1 MPKLSRLVT
10 TLRTSIRISKSGRA
24 LAASV
29 GLSSGHLSEIESGV
43 RWNLTVDV
51 IARLAA
57 GLKVRPEALLLA
69 AMESRDADQRAE
81 QG

>member
-1 MPKLSRLVT
+1 MILSKLVT
-10 TLRTSIRISKSGRA
+10 KLRARTSKSGRG
-24 LAASV
+24 LAASIDM
-29 GLSSGHLSEIESGV
+29 SSGHLSEIESGV

-69 AMESRDADQRAE
+69 AMESRDADSQDR
-81 QG
+81 Q